1 MTGRFEIGAGLPRK
15 QQGISLV
22 MALIFLT
29 ILMLLGTS
37 ATLNT
42 NLQERMA
49 GNTRNRDL
57 AFQAAEAALKDAETT
72 LTAWRTSPFDGSAG
86 LVNGNPI
93 PAHTNDAT
101 YWGSSVNLDSLVDA
115 NYANWSSYRSPTQNL
130 GQVAEQ
136 PRYIVEKLPDVGT
149 TEYYRVTARGVGGD
163 SNAVVI
169 LQALYTYTP
178 P

>member
-1 MTGRFEIGAGLPRK
+1 
-15 QQGISLV
+15 
-22 MALIFLT
+22 
-29 ILMLLGTS
+29 MLLGTS

-57 AFQAAEAALKDAETT
+57 AFQAAEAALKDAEST
-72 LTAWRTSPFDGSAG
+72 LTAWRTLAFDGSVDG
-86 LVNGNPI
+86 LITYDATHG
-93 PAHTNDAT
+93 NDAD
-101 YWGSSVNLDSLVDA
+101 YWGSTVNLDSLVDA
-115 NYANWSSYRSPTQNL
+115 DYPNWSSSRSPAQSL
-130 GQVAEQ
+130 SQVAEQ
-136 PRYIVEKLPDVGT
+136 PRYIVERMPNVAA

-163 SNAVVI
+163 LNAVVI

>member
-1 MTGRFEIGAGLPRK
+1 MTRRFENGAGLPRR
-15 QQGISLV
+15 QRGISLV

-57 AFQAAEAALKDAETT
+57 AFQAAEAALKDAEST
-72 LTAWRTSPFDGSAG
+72 LTAWRTGAVSPPGFDDSQPG
-86 LVNGNPI
+86 LIPYV
-93 PAHTNDAT
+93 PAHPNDAS
-101 YWGSSVNLDSLVDA
+101 YWGATYDWSNPENYRTSAQSL
-115 NYANWSSYRSPTQNL
+115 S
-130 GQVAEQ
+130 QVAEQ
-136 PRYIVEKLPDVGT
+136 PRYVVEKLPDIGT

-163 SNAVVI
+163 LNAVVI

>member
-1 MTGRFEIGAGLPRK
+1 
-15 QQGISLV
+15 

-72 LTAWRTSPFDGSAG
+72 LTAWRTLVFDGTVAG
-86 LVNGNPI
+86 LITYDPNDPNQDHG
-93 PAHTNDAT
+93 NDAD
-101 YWGSSVNLDSLVDA
+101 YWGST
-115 NYANWSSYRSPTQNL
+115 NWSSSRSPAQSL
-130 GQVAEQ
+130 SQVAEQ
-136 PRYIVEKLPDVGT
+136 PRYIVERMPNVAA

-163 SNAVVI
+163 PNAVVI